1 MFPENN
7 GYLFGASLR
16 PTVWETLPT
25 PTCYRGYN
33 LFRPTGFPRGIQMSF
48 RKTLISL
55 SLLVVMALPALAQDQ
70 TSQTPS
76 TQPQASQTQTSP
88 PQTTKTAQPPSTQP
102 GSTPAPAAD
111 SSSNGTDA
119 APSGPPPIQEPDD
132 SKVKHDGGESD
143 VDAIGNR
150 KVGGRGL
157 GDWYSLET
165 EIRMGK
171 QYAMQVESSVKL
183 VQDPVVNE
191 YVNRIGQNLVRNS
204 DAQVPFTIKVID
216 SDEVNA
222 FALPGGFFY
231 VNSGL
236 ILAADEEAELAG
248 VMAHEISHVAARHGM
263 RQMTRANIAQIATI
277 PLIFIGGGIGYGIYE
292 AAGLG
297 LPLTFMKF
305 QRNFEAEAD
314 YLGLQYMYKT
324 GYDPQA
330 FISFFEKI
338 QAKEKKKP
346 GTIAKAFASHPQT
359 PDRIAASQKEI
370 ATILPAKA
378 QYIVTT
384 SEFDDVKSRLATI
397 ENRHKVLEQKDGNKP
412 SLRRTSTSDKTSG
425 TDKSGDDDDRPTLKR
440 RDDNPNQTQQQ

>member
-1 MFPENN
+1 MQ
-7 GYLFGASLR
+7 L
-16 PTVWETLPT
+16 
-25 PTCYRGYN
+25 
-33 LFRPTGFPRGIQMSF
+33 TGFPRGVQMSF
-48 RKTLISL
+48 RKPLISL
-55 SLLVVMALPALAQDQ
+55 SLLALMSLPALAQDQ
-70 TSQTPS
+70 TSQTPNAQPQTSQTAKDQTAQPQS
-76 TQPQASQTQTSP
+76 TQPASGTATGSAPVP
-88 PQTTKTAQPPSTQP
+88 PQDPAP
-102 GSTPAPAAD
+102 TPAPSPDSTSSAD
-111 SSSNGTDA
+111 RQQ
-119 APSGPPPIQEPDD
+119 APRGPTPIQEPDD
-132 SKVKHDGGESD
+132 SKVKHNGTKSD

-150 KVGGRGL
+150 KVGGRGM
-157 GDWYSLET
+157 GNWYSLET

-171 QYAMQVESSVKL
+171 QYAMQVEQGVKL

-236 ILAADEEAELAG
+236 ILAADEEAEMAG
-248 VMAHEISHVAARHGM
+248 VMAHEIAHVAARHGT
-263 RQMTRANIAQIATI
+263 RQMTRAQWANIGTI

-297 LPLTFMKF
+297 IPLTFMKF

-346 GTIAKAFASHPQT
+346 GTLAKAFASHPQT
-359 PDRIAASQKEI
+359 PDRIEKSQQEI
-370 ATILPAKA
+370 QTILPAKS
-378 QYIVTT
+378 QYIVST

-397 ENRHKVLEQKDGNKP
+397 ENRHKVNDEKEGSRP
-412 SLRRTSTSDKTSG
+412 SLRRTSSSDKTSG
-425 TDKSGDDDDRPTLKR
+425 TDKSGNSNDDDRPTLKR
-440 RDDNPNQTQQQ
+440 RDDNPNQN